1 MTKLIEILVMSIG
14 SLGANKLRSILTLI
28 GMVIGVASVITLMSI
43 GRGAQEQITSRVQS
57 LGTNLLFITAQNN
70 VAGGKALTFEDSI
83 ALSNSQNIS
92 TIVGGIKLT
101 AVP

>member
-43 GRGAQEQITSRVQS
+43 GRGAQAQITSRVQS
-57 LGTNLLFITAQNN
+57 L
-70 VAGGKALTFEDSI
+70 
-83 ALSNSQNIS
+83 
-92 TIVGGIKLT
+92 
-101 AVP
+101 